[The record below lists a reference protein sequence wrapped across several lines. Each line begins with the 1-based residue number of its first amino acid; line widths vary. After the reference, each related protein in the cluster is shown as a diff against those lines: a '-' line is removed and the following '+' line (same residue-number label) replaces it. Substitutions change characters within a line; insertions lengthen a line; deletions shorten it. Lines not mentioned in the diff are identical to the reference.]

1 MAAGIAGTDLLC
13 RVLPACHIQ
22 MNEQQQRANKRTVGK
37 LSLTAVAMVGFA
49 IVVLPALYN
58 LICDITGLD
67 GRTGRIEKEQ
77 ALATRPDKSRIIK
90 VEFDANVNGHL
101 PWEFKALTRRVEVHP
116 GEVATVSY
124 YAKNMSDR
132 TIVGQAVPYVT
143 PFKVSKYFNKTE
155 CFCFS
160 QQKFGPGEDKEMP
173 LRFIVDP
180 DLPKNVNTITLSY
193 TFFDTKQ
200 GGVEEEPVHK
210 TGAAAPQEKGIALI
224 TTSAK

>member
-1 MAAGIAGTDLLC
+1 MKDE
-13 RVLPACHIQ
+13 R
-22 MNEQQQRANKRTVGK
+22 QQKNKRLAGK
-37 LSLTAVAMVGFA
+37 LSLTAVGMVLFA
-49 IVVLPALYN
+49 LFVLPALYN

-77 ALATRPDKSRIIK
+77 ALATRPDKTRLIK
-90 VEFDANVNGHL
+90 IEFDANVNGDL
-101 PWEFKALTRRVEVHP
+101 PWEFKPLTKRIEVHP

-124 YAKNMSDR
+124 YAKNLSNR

-143 PFKVSKYFNKTE
+143 PIKVAKYFNKTE
-155 CFCFS
+155 CFCFT

-180 DLPKNVNTITLSY
+180 DLPKDVSTITLSY

-200 GGVEEEPVHK
+200 SGVEEEPTKV
-210 TGAAAPQEKGIALI
+210 GQAAPQ
-224 TTSAK
+224 

>member
-1 MAAGIAGTDLLC
+1 
-13 RVLPACHIQ
+13 
-22 MNEQQQRANKRTVGK
+22 MNEDQQQKNKRLAGK
-37 LSLTAVAMVGFA
+37 LSLSAVAMVVFA
-49 IVVLPALYN
+49 IVALPALYN
-58 LICDITGLD
+58 LICNITGLD

-77 ALATRPDKSRIIK
+77 ALATRPDKTRVIK
-90 VEFDANVNGHL
+90 IEFDANVNGDL
-101 PWEFKALTRRVEVHP
+101 PWEFKALTRRIEVHP

-124 YAKNMSDR
+124 YAKNLSNR

-143 PFKVSKYFNKTE
+143 PIKVAKYFNKTE

-180 DLPKNVNTITLSY
+180 DLPKDVNTITLSY

-200 GGVEEEPVHK
+200 SGVEED
-210 TGAAAPQEKGIALI
+210 
-224 TTSAK
+224 SAKAENATPQ

>member
-1 MAAGIAGTDLLC
+1 
-13 RVLPACHIQ
+13 
-22 MNEQQQRANKRTVGK
+22 MNEEKQQANKRLVGK
-37 LSLTAVAMVGFA
+37 LSFTAVAMIGFA

-58 LICDITGLD
+58 LICNITGLD

-77 ALATRPDKSRIIK
+77 ALATRPDKSRVIT
-90 VEFDANVNGHL
+90 VEFDANVNADL
-101 PWEFKALTRRVEVHP
+101 PWVFKSLTRRIDVHP

-124 YAKNMSDR
+124 YAKNMSNR

-143 PFKVSKYFNKTE
+143 PIKVAKYFNKTE

-180 DLPKNVNTITLSY
+180 DLPKDVNTITLSY

-200 GGVEEEPVHK
+200 SGVEEEPVK
-210 TGAAAPQEKGIALI
+210 TGYATPQ
-224 TTSAK
+224 

>member
-1 MAAGIAGTDLLC
+1 VKDK
-13 RVLPACHIQ
+13 
-22 MNEQQQRANKRTVGK
+22 QQKNKWLAGK
-37 LSLTAVAMVGFA
+37 LSLTAVAMVVFA

-77 ALATRPDKSRIIK
+77 ALATRPDKSRLIK
-90 VEFDANVNGHL
+90 IEFDANVNGDL
-101 PWEFKALTRRVEVHP
+101 PWEFKALTKRIEVHP
-116 GEVATVSY
+116 GEVTTVSY
-124 YAKNMSDR
+124 YAKNMSNR

-143 PFKVSKYFNKTE
+143 PIKVAKYFNKTE

-180 DLPKNVNTITLSY
+180 DLPENVNTITLSY

-200 GGVEEEPVHK
+200 SGVEEKPVK
-210 TGAAAPQEKGIALI
+210 TGSTTPQQRGIALNN
-224 TTSAK
+224 

>member
-1 MAAGIAGTDLLC
+1 
-13 RVLPACHIQ
+13 
-22 MNEQQQRANKRTVGK
+22 MNEEKQKNNALLVGK
-37 LSLTAVAMVGFA
+37 LSLTAVAMVAFA
-49 IVVLPALYN
+49 IVVLPALYD

-77 ALATRPDKSRIIK
+77 ALATRPDKTRLIK
-90 VEFDANVNGHL
+90 VEFDANVNGSL
-101 PWEFKALTRRVEVHP
+101 PWEFKALTKRIEVHP

-124 YAKNMSDR
+124 YAKNMSNR

-143 PFKVSKYFNKTE
+143 PIKVAKYFNKTE

-180 DLPKNVNTITLSY
+180 DLPDNVNTITLSY

-200 GGVEEEPVHK
+200 SGVEEVPAK
-210 TGAAAPQEKGIALI
+210 AGKATPQQQGIALNN
-224 TTSAK
+224 

>member
-1 MAAGIAGTDLLC
+1 
-13 RVLPACHIQ
+13 
-22 MNEQQQRANKRTVGK
+22 MNEEKQRKNKWLAGK
-37 LSLTAVAMVGFA
+37 LSLTAVAMVAFA
-49 IVVLPALYN
+49 LVVLPALYN

-77 ALATRPDKSRIIK
+77 ALATRPDKTRLIK
-90 VEFDANVNGHL
+90 IEFDANVNAGL
-101 PWEFKALTRRVEVHP
+101 PWEFKALKKRLEVHP

-124 YAKNMSDR
+124 YAKNMSNR

-143 PFKVSKYFNKTE
+143 PIKVAKYFNKTE

-180 DLPKNVNTITLSY
+180 DLPENVNTITLSY

-200 GGVEEEPVHK
+200 SGVEEEPTKV
-210 TGAAAPQEKGIALI
+210 GSAAPQ
-224 TTSAK
+224 

>member
-1 MAAGIAGTDLLC
+1 
-13 RVLPACHIQ
+13 
-22 MNEQQQRANKRTVGK
+22 MNEEKQKNNTLLVAK
-37 LSLTAVAMVGFA
+37 LSLTAVAMVAFA
-49 IVVLPALYN
+49 IVVLPALYD

-77 ALATRPDKSRIIK
+77 ALATRPDKTRLIK
-90 VEFDANVNGHL
+90 VEFDANVNGSL
-101 PWEFKALTRRVEVHP
+101 PWEFKALTKRVEVHP

-124 YAKNMSDR
+124 YAKNMSNR

-143 PFKVSKYFNKTE
+143 PIKVAKYFNKTE

-180 DLPKNVNTITLSY
+180 DLPDDVNTITLSY

-200 GGVEEEPVHK
+200 SGVEEEPVK
-210 TGAAAPQEKGIALI
+210 TGSTTPTLI
-224 TTSAK
+224 TTSANAIDVNGVTNSQH

>member
-1 MAAGIAGTDLLC
+1 
-13 RVLPACHIQ
+13 
-22 MNEQQQRANKRTVGK
+22 MNEEKQQKNKWLAGK
-37 LSLTAVAMVGFA
+37 LSFTAILMVGFA

-58 LICDITGLD
+58 LICEVTGLD

-77 ALATRPDKSRIIK
+77 ALATRPDKTRVIK
-90 VEFDANVNGHL
+90 VEFDANVNGNL
-101 PWEFKALTRRVEVHP
+101 PWEFKALTKRIEVHP

-124 YAKNMSDR
+124 YAKNMSNR
-132 TIVGQAVPYVT
+132 TVVGQAVPYVT
-143 PFKVSKYFNKTE
+143 PKKVGKYFNKTE

-180 DLPKNVNTITLSY
+180 DLPKDVNTITLSY

-200 GGVEEEPVHK
+200 SGVEEEPVK
-210 TGAAAPQEKGIALI
+210 TGSTTPQQQSNALI
-224 TTSAK
+224 TTSAKENDVNGVTSSQH